1 MKIIETHA
9 HLDLPDFDGDRD
21 QLIKQCRQEEII
33 NIIDIGYNKETSENA
48 IQLAEKYDFIYATV
62 GYHPHDSS
70 DYQPDVIKQ
79 LARHKKVVAIGEIG
93 LDLFRNISPIKTQ
106 KEVFEDQVIL
116 SLEYDLPVVIHDR
129 DAHEDC
135 YQLLKKHEVKNAV
148 FHCFLGD
155 LLFAEKL
162 IREGWKM
169 SFTGNIT
176 YTNSTM
182 QDVIREIPEDVFFV
196 ETDCPYLSPM
206 PMRGKRNS
214 PLNLYHVVEKIA
226 EIRMQ
231 TPKEI
236 AEITTRN
243 ALKFFN
249 IPAAK

>member
-1 MKIIETHA
+1 REH
-9 HLDLPDFDGDRD
+9 
-21 QLIKQCRQEEII
+21 LIKQCRQEDII

-48 IQLAEKYDFIYATV
+48 TQLAEKYDFIYATV
-62 GYHPHDSS
+62 GYHPHDAS

-106 KEVFEDQVIL
+106 KEVFEDQIIL

-135 YQLLKKHEVKNAV
+135 YNLLKKHNLKNVV
-148 FHCFLGD
+148 FHCFSGD
-155 LLFAEKL
+155 VIFAEKL
-162 IREGWKM
+162 LKEGWKM

-176 YTNSTM
+176 YNNPNLH
-182 QDVIREIPEDVFFV
+182 DVIRMLPEDSFFV
-196 ETDCPYLSPM
+196 ETDCPYLSPL
-206 PMRGKRNS
+206 PLRGKRNS
-214 PLNLYHVVEKIA
+214 PLNLHLIVGQIA
-226 EIRMQ
+226 DIRMQ

-249 IPAAK
+249 IPEPK